1 MRIIIEFEGTEAT
14 VKKEQA
20 GAFAAQALGVPT
32 TSTELALPGGLAAAA
47 AGALNA
53 GPAPSVATQVSGMP
67 TTSTELAP
75 QGGLAAAAAGAL
87 SAGPAPSVAT
97 QAPGVPPL
105 PLSMSGPS
113 APVDGADGLPAGAAP
128 NPSF

>member
-32 TSTELALPGGLAAAA
+32 TSTELALP
-47 AGALNA
+47 
-53 GPAPSVATQVSGMP
+53 
-67 TTSTELAP
+67 
-75 QGGLAAAAAGAL
+75 GGLAAAAAGAL